1 MSTKVAYDPALF
13 VLERASAVSA
23 ALGSLVL
30 GASTLGTT
38 GDTWVTVPM
47 ASFSFTEEYRP
58 DENNTL
64 IYEQQSAQ
72 VSLSYWHQ
80 PAVTPLY
87 PADRVRATY
96 DGKQLFLGTVDTT
109 RFSYATDPAALAHG
123 ATHRCDFVAQLV
135 GTYAAALAKTVCWT
149 ALPGEL
155 AIDRVRRFVAVD
167 GW

>member
-1 MSTKVAYDPALF
+1 VSSKVTYDPALF

-58 DENNTL
+58 DENGTL

-72 VSLSYWHQ
+72 VSLSYWHE
-80 PAVTPLY
+80 PTVTPLV

-96 DGKQLFLGTVDTT
+96 DSKVLFLGTVDTT
-109 RFSYATDPAALAHG
+109 RYTYETDPAALAHG
-123 ATHRCDFVAQLV
+123 ATHRVDFSAQLV

-149 ALPGEL
+149 YLPAEP
-155 AIDRVRRFVAVD
+155 AIDRIRRFVTVN